1 MLLFSSPHFVVVVA
15 AAAAHV
21 VVAVAA
27 AAAAAAHVVAE
38 VDEIDAVGTDDAA
51 SENVS
56 GAVETA
62 VQLEECA

>member
-21 VVAVAA
+21 VVAVA

>member
-15 AAAAHV
+15 AAAHV
-21 VVAVAA
+21 VV

-38 VDEIDAVGTDDAA
+38 VDEIDAAGTDDAA

-56 GAVETA
+56 EAVETA